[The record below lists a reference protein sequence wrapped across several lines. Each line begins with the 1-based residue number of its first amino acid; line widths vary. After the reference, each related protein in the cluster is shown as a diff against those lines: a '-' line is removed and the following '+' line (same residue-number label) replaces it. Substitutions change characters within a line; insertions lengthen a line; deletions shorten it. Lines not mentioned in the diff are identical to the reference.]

1 MFPDVNG
8 GAHQTEVEGKIRWM
22 HCKPVLKGPEGLIG
36 APEREKC
43 GSLAHNSAEEVLVKG
58 KGEVE
63 VIKAL
68 GVLILGVVEHANEG
82 VETEPE
88 LGIVLKYSTKTK
100 RLLERLERQLGI
112 GLLGLLIEHPQKKEA
127 NNGVG
132 ETEPSSCAQLLH

>member
-1 MFPDVNG
+1 
-8 GAHQTEVEGKIRWM
+8 
-22 HCKPVLKGPEGLIG
+22 
-36 APEREKC
+36 
-43 GSLAHNSAEEVLVKG
+43 
-58 KGEVE
+58 
-63 VIKAL
+63 
-68 GVLILGVVEHANEG
+68 VEHANEG